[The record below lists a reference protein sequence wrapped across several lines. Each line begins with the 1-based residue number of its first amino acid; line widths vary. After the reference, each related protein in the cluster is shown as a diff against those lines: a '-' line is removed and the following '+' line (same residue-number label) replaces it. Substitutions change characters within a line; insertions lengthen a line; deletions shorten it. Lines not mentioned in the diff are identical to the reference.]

1 VPLRVPLDGEPCVE
15 AHLDDRT
22 APSLLVVD
30 TGAIRTAVDKSML
43 RDVENGVGKVTIRFG
58 NGVVLANYEVLAV
71 DLSTARDHIGAPIM
85 GLIGQDL
92 VERYYFGLDYRNARA
107 YVSEAPPS
115 EPPPGFAATDS
126 VNLPYEL
133 VQGLPIVT
141 VRIGGKSARLLADT
155 GSGVTLLVRSK
166 VDPAA
171 LSKGLDGYFWHTSY
185 GSDPATIIRVPS
197 IEVGSREVKQTW
209 AVVVPDDNHLAAV
222 FKALKIEIDG
232 FLGYPVYREFF
243 VGVRGA
249 EKRYEL
255 FPNAAVDPLSL
266 TEWNRVGIELSRSAG
281 SVLVDMVFSPS
292 DASAKGVMRGDV
304 ITSVDGAAVAS
315 LDLDAIRHLLRG
327 DVGSTRRLNV
337 VRQGVEQ
344 AIDVRVDALL
354 P

>member
-1 VPLRVPLDGEPCVE
+1 MPLRVPLDGEPCVE

-22 APSLLVVD
+22 TPSLLVVD

-43 RDVENGVGKVTIRFG
+43 RDVQNGVGLVTIRFG
-58 NGVVLANYEVLAV
+58 NGIVLSNYEVLAV

-92 VERYYFGLDYRNARA
+92 VERFYFGLDYRNARA
-107 YVSEAPPS
+107 YVAEKPPS
-115 EPPPGFAATDS
+115 EPPPGFSSGDA
-126 VNLPYEL
+126 VNLPYDL

-141 VRIGGKSARLLADT
+141 ARIGGNSVRLLADT

-166 VDPAA
+166 VDPSA
-171 LSKGLDGYFWHTSY
+171 LSTGLEGYFWHTSY
-185 GSDPATIIRVPS
+185 GSDPATIIRIPS
-197 IEVGSREVKQTW
+197 IDVGGHEVKQTW
-209 AVVVPDDNHLAAV
+209 AVVVPDDNHLASV

-255 FPNAAVDPLSL
+255 FPYATVDPLSL
-266 TEWNRVGIELSRSAG
+266 TEWNRVGIDISKSGG

-292 DASAKGVMRGDV
+292 DATAKGFLRGDV
-304 ITSVDGAAVAS
+304 IASVDGAPAGS
-315 LDLDAIRHLLRG
+315 IELDAVRRLLRG
-327 DVGSTRRLNV
+327 NVGSKRRLNI